1 MLYNNLRYDEDL
13 IVAPYIK
20 IDVVINS
27 PGYTN
32 GVPNIK
38 KKEESRYVLAP
49 SAKKIGTYI
58 RNQLF
63 GSDLLTEAEGLEINW
78 LTPTLG
84 EALEQA
90 VYDKEA
96 FIYIHKFD
104 DKIYLECIKKCCIYD
119 LVQKYDKLISL
130 RLVQDY
136 ENENND
142 YSLHRIIKLE
152 NGNTYMQLKAYRK
165 EKKNNAKWQEID
177 IRVFN
182 NANGTD
188 YKKFYELP
196 YEVIVNID
204 IGQDFFKDS
213 TKLLYEEVEI
223 YNTLCEEVEKTKT
236 RIATSQHYQSG
247 DIYTKWQPSQNMY
260 NVRSIEVNGMQDYYT
275 ILPGDGEH
283 TIFEFLQGNLRVNDY
298 VNAFK
303 FLDYQII
310 QMANLS
316 PASFGYEKDAYQNT
330 TSVDLSMSLSE
341 MTIEAIKKQLEPQIN
356 RLLENIIKLQELL
369 NISDENAIPKD
380 IKWDYGDN
388 EKLDDDKII
397 RTLSSV
403 ERVMSV
409 PYSVRT
415 RLMTPIL
422 NKLLRDNDKVSEEEI
437 IKENEKERDFIKVDY
452 GEI

>member
-1 MLYNNLRYDEDL
+1 MLGNLRYDDDL

-20 IDVVINS
+20 IDVVVNS

-32 GVPNIK
+32 GVPNIR

-63 GSDLLTEAEGLEINW
+63 GSDLLTETEGLDINW

-90 VYDKEA
+90 VYDKES
-96 FIYIHKFD
+96 FIYIHKLD
-104 DKIYLECIKKCCIYD
+104 NEIYLENIKKCCIYD
-119 LVQKYDKLISL
+119 LVQKYDKIISCKI
-130 RLVQDY
+130 VQDF
-136 ENENND
+136 ESDNNL
-142 YSLHRIIKLE
+142 YSLHRLIKLKD
-152 NGNTYMQLKAYRK
+152 GNTSMKLVAYRK
-165 EKKNNAKWQEID
+165 ERKDSAKWQEID
-177 IRVFN
+177 IALFNKVF
-182 NANGTD
+182 GTE
-188 YKKFYELP
+188 YLSFYELP

-204 IGQDFFKDS
+204 TGQDFFKDS

-247 DIYTKWQPSQNMY
+247 DIYTKWQPSNNMY
-260 NVRSIEVNGMQDYYT
+260 NVRQVSVGTMQDYFT
-275 ILPGDGEH
+275 LLPGDGEH

-303 FLDYQII
+303 FLDYQVI

-330 TSVDLSMSLSE
+330 TSVNLSMNLSE

-356 RLLENIIKLQELL
+356 KLIENIIKLQELL
-369 NISDENAIPKD
+369 NISDKIPND
-380 IKWDYGDN
+380 LSWDYGNN

-397 RTLSSV
+397 KTLASV

-409 PYSVRT
+409 PYKVRAK
-415 RLMTPIL
+415 LMTPIL
-422 NKLLRDNDKVSEEEI
+422 NKLMKDKIDEEDLI
-437 IKENEKERDFIKVDY
+437 AENEKERDFIKIDY